1 MTRGPRIVAE
11 LGRPETP
18 EETADRKAESSRVY
32 RSSQNV
38 RNLIAALLATLA
50 VVVVIVFAVPRG
62 TPPEREPIDV
72 SAVAADIAASE
83 DRTVITPELSDGWV
97 VNNAR
102 IEGNGPVRAF
112 TVVYAPAGEDERGF
126 LRVAQ
131 GFDADAAWPARVL
144 SGSAPQDTVTI
155 DGITWERYELDPD
168 RTGNITVALETDAGA
183 DTVLIYGAASEKA
196 LEETARSVTDQITAL
211 REEAE

>member
-50 VVVVIVFAVPRG
+50 VVVVIIFAVPRG

-72 SAVAADIAASE
+72 AAVAADIAASE
-83 DRTVITPELSDGWV
+83 GRTVITPELSDGWV

-112 TVVYAPAGEDERGF
+112 TVVYAPAGEDQRGF

-131 GFDADAAWPARVL
+131 GFDADESWAARVL

-155 DGITWERYELDPD
+155 DGITWERYDLDPD
-168 RTGNITVALETDAGA
+168 RTGNITVALATDAGA

-196 LEETARSVTDQITAL
+196 LEETARSVADQITAL

>member
-1 MTRGPRIVAE
+1 MARGPRIVAE

-18 EETADRKAESSRVY
+18 QETADRKAESSRIY

-50 VVVVIVFAVPRG
+50 VVIVIIAAVPRG
-62 TPPEREPIDV
+62 TPPPREAIDV
-72 SAVAADIAASE
+72 ASVAEAVAASE
-83 DRTVITPELSDGWV
+83 GRTVITPEMSEAWV
-97 VNNAR
+97 VNSAGV
-102 IEGNGPVRAF
+102 EGDGGVRAF
-112 TVVYAPAGEDERGF
+112 TVVYAPTDENTRGF

-131 GFDADAAWPARVL
+131 GFDADEAWEARVL

-155 DGITWERYELDPD
+155 DGLTWERYELDPD
-168 RTGNITVALETDAGA
+168 STGNISVALATDAGA
-183 DTVLIYGAASEKA
+183 DTVLIYGAAGEDA

>member
-131 GFDADAAWPARVL
+131 GFDADESWAARVL

-155 DGITWERYELDPD
+155 DGITWERYDLDAD
-168 RTGNITVALETDAGA
+168 RTGNITVALATDAGA

>member
-131 GFDADAAWPARVL
+131 GFDADESWAARVL

-155 DGITWERYELDPD
+155 DGLTWERYDLDPD
-168 RTGNITVALETDAGA
+168 RTENITVALATDAGA
-183 DTVLIYGAASEKA
+183 DTVLIYGAASEMA

>member
-50 VVVVIVFAVPRG
+50 VVVVIIFAVPRG

-72 SAVAADIAASE
+72 AAVAADIAASE
-83 DRTVITPELSDGWV
+83 GRTVITPELSDGWV

-131 GFDADAAWPARVL
+131 GFDADESWAARVL
-144 SGSAPQDTVTI
+144 SGAAPQDTVTI

-168 RTGNITVALETDAGA
+168 RTGNISVALATEAGA

-196 LEETARSVTDQITAL
+196 LEETARSVADQITAL